1 MATHLIT
8 LPGHVN
14 ACCVI
19 SEICIMCVTSNL
31 HGERFGPKQ
40 ETKQDGGQGKIT
52 LRSFHTKKKKK
63 LKLSLLLEG
72 SQCRAVSNNCFLL
85 DQTIPRKEP
94 VLLDMW
100 NPWYVNVG
108 PLFYMQQE
116 LMLSYL
122 FAILHT
128 FKNRYANSENR
139 CEMKWTH
146 THGWKTPRPMHH

>member
-1 MATHLIT
+1 MRGLARYQPGRLGQEMFALLAIKIQYKKLTGKKKRDSFIINVGILATHLIT

-100 NPWYVNVG
+100 NP
-108 PLFYMQQE
+108 
-116 LMLSYL
+116 
-122 FAILHT
+122 
-128 FKNRYANSENR
+128 
-139 CEMKWTH
+139 
-146 THGWKTPRPMHH
+146 